1 MEDIISKLTDQL
13 FEREQI
19 RSEQEQIRQRDR
31 RRNRQIEEL
40 TKAIE
45 RPTVLPST
53 KRWIQRQ
60 IELLKR
66 GAAA

>member
-1 MEDIISKLTDQL
+1 MDSTIDKI
-13 FEREQI
+13 FEKEQI
-19 RSEQEQIRQRDR
+19 RKRDR
-31 RRNRQIEEL
+31 QRNRQIEEL

-53 KRWIQRQ
+53 KCWIRRQ
-60 IELLKR
+60 IQLLKSG